1 MSVLKGEGKVPI
13 LFGSTS
19 ISVGSLTHTAYLAR
33 PDLSGEWPTIVVV
46 PSAWGV
52 TGAMKYL
59 NRRIARQG
67 FAAVCPD
74 LYAGA
79 APDRSTPREASVR
92 AALELSPAMVR
103 RDLDHIVRFI
113 TNPTGFWSNAED
125 GFGVVGF
132 GIGGLGAVDI
142 VTDHPGSPLA
152 IVGAP
157 LAAQSVP
164 SVEEAEPA
172 PVHAGVAASLA
183 QLTGPLLGIYGRED
197 DAVSIDEIMGA
208 RQLAP
213 HGEWVLY
220 EGVGA
225 DFYDD
230 DHPGFDLPGQVDT
243 ITRLTDFFEKHLSV
257 GR

>member
-1 MSVLKGEGKVPI
+1 
-13 LFGSTS
+13 
-19 ISVGSLTHTAYLAR
+19 
-33 PDLSGEWPTIVVV
+33 
-46 PSAWGV
+46 
-52 TGAMKYL
+52 MKYL
-59 NRRIARQG
+59 TRRIARQG
-67 FAAVCPD
+67 FAAICPD

-79 APDRSTPREASVR
+79 APDRSASREASVR
-92 AALELSPAMVR
+92 AALALSPARVR
-103 RDLDHIVRFI
+103 RDLGHIVRFI

-132 GIGGLGAVDI
+132 GIGGRGAVD
-142 VTDHPGSPLA
+142 VATDHPGSPLA

-164 SVEEAEPA
+164 SAEEVEPA
-172 PVHAGVAASLA
+172 PVHVGVATALA
-183 QLTGPLLGIYGRED
+183 QVTGPLLGIYGRED
-197 DAVSIDEIMGA
+197 DLVSIDEVMAA

-230 DHPGFDLPGQVDT
+230 DHPGFDLPAQADT
-243 ITRLTDFFEKHLSV
+243 ITRLTDFFEKHLSTAH
-257 GR
+257 